1 MTHPIPRRMAGALL
15 AALAAPAL
23 AIRALAQEAGQALRV
38 IIPQPPGGAT
48 DILARLLSEPLSR
61 ELGRPVV
68 IENRPGANGIISINA
83 LRQSRPDGGTLLLG
97 GVSIFSFNP
106 NLYPNLPYDPWRDF
120 TWIAPIADTPFVV
133 VAGRRTGITSMAQF
147 IERARARPEGVTYG
161 SAGIGNSTHLAMEM
175 IAERADIRLTHVPF
189 AGSAPALTSI
199 IAGDTDSMVN
209 PLGSTLSAIQGGNVV
224 PLATLGTER
233 SPALPEVPTL
243 REAGLADV
251 TMPGW
256 YAFVG
261 PAGVAPPVVERL
273 NAAIRAVVDS
283 PAVTQRLREAVLEP
297 VSGSAASIQQRAR
310 SESEA
315 MAAFIRRRGIRVE

>member
-1 MTHPIPRRMAGALL
+1 MTRPIARRAAGMLL

-23 AIRALAQEAGQALRV
+23 AQEAGQPLRL

-48 DILARLLSEPLSR
+48 DILARLLSEPLSK
-61 ELGRPVV
+61 ELGRPAVV
-68 IENRPGANGIISINA
+68 ENRPGANGIVSINA
-83 LRQSRPDGGTLLLG
+83 LRQARPDGNTLLLG

-120 TWIAPIADTPFVV
+120 TWIAPVADTPFVV
-133 VAGRRTGITSMAQF
+133 VAGRRSGIASMAEF
-147 IERARARPEGVTYG
+147 VERARARPEGVTYG

-175 IAERADIRLTHVPF
+175 IAERAGIRLTHVPF

-209 PLGSTLSAIQGGNVV
+209 PLGSTLSAIQGGGVV
-224 PLATLGTER
+224 AVATLGTER

-243 REAGLADV
+243 RETGLADV

-261 PAGVAPPVVERL
+261 PAGLPAPVVERL
-273 NAAIRAVVDS
+273 NAAVRAVVDS
-283 PAVTQRLREAVLEP
+283 PAVAQRLREAVLEP
-297 VSGSAASIQQRAR
+297 VSGSAAYIQERAR
-310 SESEA
+310 SESDT
-315 MAAFIRRRGIRVE
+315 MAAFIRRRGIKVE

>member
-1 MTHPIPRRMAGALL
+1 MTRPISRRTAGALL
-15 AALAAPAL
+15 AALAAPL
-23 AIRALAQEAGQALRV
+23 ATPALAQEAGQPLRL

-48 DILARLLSEPLSR
+48 DILARLVSEPLSK

-68 IENRPGANGIISINA
+68 VENRPGANGIISINA
-83 LRQSRPDGGTLLLG
+83 LRQARPDGNTLLLG

-120 TWIAPIADTPFVV
+120 TWIAPVADTPFVV
-133 VAGRRTGITSMAQF
+133 VAGRHTGIRSMAEF
-147 IERARARPEGVTYG
+147 VERARAKPESITYG

-175 IAERADIRLTHVPF
+175 IAESAGIRLTHVPF

-209 PLGSTLSAIQGGNVV
+209 PLGSTLPMIREGSVV

-243 REAGLADV
+243 REA
-251 TMPGW
+251 
-256 YAFVG
+256 
-261 PAGVAPPVVERL
+261 
-273 NAAIRAVVDS
+273 
-283 PAVTQRLREAVLEP
+283 VLEP
-297 VSGSAASIQQRAR
+297 LSGSAAAIQQRAR

-315 MAAFIRRRGIRVE
+315 IGAFIRRRGIKVE